1 MKSKIKEKL
10 GYIFFWIAFF
20 ICCFVVCFCGGLLV
34 TSFIGGF
41 DDHTATITI
50 VEKERVNEEYMIW
63 GYNEEGE
70 SVVYCNSDAPLRGKF
85 NSADFYGGLEEG
97 KTYNVT
103 LIGYRVP
110 FLSWYENILTYEE
123 VVNENE

>member
-10 GYIFFWIAFF
+10 GYIFFWITFF
-20 ICCFVVCFCGGLLV
+20 ICCFIVCFCGGLLV

-85 NSADFYGGLEEG
+85 NSADFYGDLEEG

-123 VVNENE
+123 VINE